1 MPSANRMRTG
11 NQDAIIIQHMSPPF
25 IYAFS
30 AVIAVSVISLV
41 GVFTLSFKEATLRRI
56 LFGFIGLA
64 TGALFGD
71 ALIHLIPEAL
81 ESGIG
86 TTSVALLVMS
96 GIVFFFLLE
105 KIFLWRHSHLEEV
118 ETAESIE
125 QHDHSPKHLAPLVL
139 VADFVHNL
147 LDGVIIGAAF
157 LVSTPVGISTTIA
170 VILHEI
176 PQEVGDFGLLIH
188 AGWSRAKALL
198 WNFLSALSAIFGVL
212 IVLMIGNSAD
222 SFIPVISALTAG
234 AFIYIAGSDLVPEMR
249 KTSSFARS
257 AVQIISIMFGFGIM
271 LLLTLV
277 E

>member
-1 MPSANRMRTG
+1 MRTG